1 RVSLAT
7 DSLRWS
13 YYFNEL
19 YTPQTQHNA
28 CRTVRGGATVL
39 AGSQDVDD
47 QRYIVYKVD
56 GSSLH
61 VSWRSPC
68 GNVNGEYSASI
79 MLQMVEEDALT
90 PTGDPFQIL
99 DRGSQGGPLVEVSVL
114 ILRNGCDCVLT
125 FSSNCYNTDRVTLL
139 IDGVLRLWT
148 ISIQRHLPY
157 DGMTGS
163 PDQEEPLRYLMAHIR
178 CSTQQSISTP

>member
-1 RVSLAT
+1 MPVVGTGGRCTRSCKSPTPTRAYVRVSLAT

-114 ILRNGCDCVLT
+114 ILRNGCEWIISHIRP
-125 FSSNCYNTDRVTLL
+125 SSNR
-139 IDGVLRLWT
+139 
-148 ISIQRHLPY
+148 
-157 DGMTGS
+157 
-163 PDQEEPLRYLMAHIR
+163 PL
-178 CSTQQSISTP
+178 